1 MSKIASTYAKALY
14 DIALEENVLEEV
26 KNDFNVIVSSIKEQP
41 QFLNVLTLP
50 KLDKEEKKQL
60 IKSIFSSNTPQIS
73 VNFLMVLIDKDRIDL
88 LNEIVV
94 AFNQMVNEHFGI
106 VEGTV
111 YSAVPL
117 SDAQLNQLT
126 YVFTKK
132 LNQKVKLNVVIDPSL
147 LGGYKVNLGDVVY
160 DNTIKLQLKNLKQN
174 LMNVELK

>member
-73 VNFLMVLIDKDRIDL
+73 VNFLMV
-88 LNEIVV
+88 
-94 AFNQMVNEHFGI
+94 
-106 VEGTV
+106 
-111 YSAVPL
+111 
-117 SDAQLNQLT
+117 
-126 YVFTKK
+126 
-132 LNQKVKLNVVIDPSL
+132 
-147 LGGYKVNLGDVVY
+147 
-160 DNTIKLQLKNLKQN
+160 
-174 LMNVELK
+174 

>member
-14 DIALEENVLEEV
+14 DIALEQNILEDV
-26 KNDFNVIVSSIKEQP
+26 KNDFNVIVSAIKEEP

-60 IKSIFSSNTPQIS
+60 IKTIFSSNTPQIL
-73 VNFLMVLIDKDRIDL
+73 VNFLMVLIDKDRIEL
-88 LNEIVV
+88 LSEILV
-94 AFNQMVNEHFGI
+94 AFNQMVNEYFGI

-117 SDAQLNQLT
+117 SEAQLTQLT

-132 LNQKVKLNVVIDPSL
+132 LNQKVKLNVVIDSSL
-147 LGGYKVNLGDVVY
+147 LGGYKVNLADVVY
-160 DNTIKLQLKNLKQN
+160 DNSIKLQLKNLKQS
-174 LMNVELK
+174 LMSVELK

>member
-1 MSKIASTYAKALY
+1 MAINCEKT
-14 DIALEENVLEEV
+14 
-26 KNDFNVIVSSIKEQP
+26 VSI
-41 QFLNVLTLP
+41 
-50 KLDKEEKKQL
+50 
-60 IKSIFSSNTPQIS
+60 
-73 VNFLMVLIDKDRIDL
+73 L

>member
-117 SDAQLNQLT
+117 SDAQLN
-126 YVFTKK
+126 
-132 LNQKVKLNVVIDPSL
+132 
-147 LGGYKVNLGDVVY
+147 
-160 DNTIKLQLKNLKQN
+160 
-174 LMNVELK
+174 

>member
-14 DIALEENVLEEV
+14 DIALEQEVLEDV
-26 KNDFNVIVSSIKEQP
+26 KNDLAVIVSAIEEQP

-50 KLDKEEKKQL
+50 KLDKEEKKRV
-60 IKSIFSSNTPQIS
+60 IKSIFASNTPQIL

-117 SDAQLNQLT
+117 NDAQLTQLT

-132 LNQKVKLNVVIDPSL
+132 LNQKVKLNVVVDPSL
-147 LGGYKVNLGDVVY
+147 LGGYKVNLADVVY
-160 DNTIKLQLKNLKQN
+160 DNSIKLQLKNLKQN